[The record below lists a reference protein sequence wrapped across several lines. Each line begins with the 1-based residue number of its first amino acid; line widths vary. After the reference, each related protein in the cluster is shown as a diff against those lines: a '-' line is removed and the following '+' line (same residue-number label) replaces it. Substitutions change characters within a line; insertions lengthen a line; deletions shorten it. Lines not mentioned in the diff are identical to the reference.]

1 MAPTTLERLTIL
13 DAVASAG
20 TIAGA
25 ARSLGYTPSAVSQQL
40 ATLER
45 EARTPLV
52 ERSNR
57 GVSLTSSGQL
67 LAQRSGEIL
76 DAVRSAFDDI
86 DATAHTVPLRLL
98 VAAFPTAVVEILLP
112 LRRRLAPR
120 IDLTIVD
127 AESEHALD
135 AVTKRT
141 VDAAIIDGYA
151 HQLQPVLRH
160 LDRTPIRVEPIRL
173 VTRPD
178 RLHDTFAEYR
188 NADWVIAGPA
198 SPIGHALRQLCH
210 DNGFVPN
217 VIAETDDHHITFDII
232 RTCGAV
238 SLLPELALTD
248 LPDDLAIADRIAL
261 PIERRIEFV
270 TRPTLSSHR
279 AVVAVTNE
287 LTQRY
292 ASVLSGSFESSS
304 TLPRGAPLRL
314 DA

>member
-1 MAPTTLERLTIL
+1 MAQTTLERLTIL
-13 DAVASAG
+13 DAVASSG

-40 ATLER
+40 SALER

-57 GVSLTSSGQL
+57 GITLTSAGQL
-67 LAQRSGEIL
+67 LARRSVEIL
-76 DAVRSAFDDI
+76 DTVRTAFDEI
-86 DATAHTVPLRLL
+86 DATINSTPTSLI
-98 VAAFPTAVVEILLP
+98 VAAFPTAITEILLP
-112 LRRRLAPR
+112 LREQLAST
-120 IDLTIVD
+120 IDLSIVD

-135 AVTKRT
+135 AVRSRA

-151 HQLQPVLRH
+151 HQLQPGLRD

-178 RLHDTFAEYR
+178 RLHATFAEYR
-188 NADWVIAGPA
+188 DAEWVIAGPA

-210 DNGFVPN
+210 DTGFVPN
-217 VIAETDDHHITFDII
+217 VIAETDDHRITFDII
-232 RTCGAV
+232 GACGAV

-248 LPDDLAIADRIAL
+248 LPDDVTIADRIGL

-270 TRPTLSSHR
+270 TRRSLSTNRAIATLVTALSAFR
-279 AVVAVTNE
+279 APA
-287 LTQRY
+287 R
-292 ASVLSGSFESSS
+292 
-304 TLPRGAPLRL
+304 R
-314 DA
+314 